1 MEKFPKSHRLEN
13 VRYEIRGPVMQEAM
27 KMEAAGHQIIKLNI
41 GNPAPFGFEAPKEI
55 VESIIRNLPVS
66 EGYCDSKGMLSA
78 RQAIVRYYQSHGL
91 SDVDV
96 NDVYIGNGVS
106 ELILMCMQALL
117 NDGDEILIP
126 APDYPLWTAA
136 ATLSGGKVR
145 HYVCDETSGWIPDL
159 ADIKAKITDKT
170 KAIVIINPNNP
181 TGAVYS
187 KEVLHEIAEIARQHN
202 LMIFADEIYEKIVYD
217 GAVHHH
223 MAAVAP
229 DVFCVT
235 FNGLSKAYRLAG
247 FRQGWMVFTGDKKS
261 ADGFISGIN
270 TLSSMRL
277 CANTPMQHGIQ
288 TALESPSVEQSVA
301 ELVVAGGRF
310 YDQSITAAE
319 MLNDIDGVSC
329 VRPKGSLYV
338 FPKLDVQKFNIHDD
352 VKFARDFLAQEKVL
366 IVQGTG
372 FNWARPDHFRVVTLP
387 HKDQIEEAINRLARF
402 LHSYRQ

>member
-1 MEKFPKSHRLEN
+1 MEHFPKSHRLEN
-13 VRYEIRGPVMQEAM
+13 VRYEIRGPVLQEAM
-27 KMEAAGHQIIKLNI
+27 KMDEAGHQIIKLNI
-41 GNPAPFGFEAPKEI
+41 GNPAPFGFEAPDEI
-55 VESIIRNLPVS
+55 VMDIIRNLPTS
-66 EGYCDSKGMLSA
+66 QGYCDSKGLYSA
-78 RQAIVRYYQSHGL
+78 RKAIVQYYQSHGIRNL
-91 SDVDV
+91 DV

-106 ELILMCMQALL
+106 ELILMTMQALL

-136 ATLSGGKVR
+136 ATLSGGNVR
-145 HYVCDETSGWIPDL
+145 HYLCDESSDWFPDI
-159 ADIKAKITDKT
+159 ADIKAKITEKT

-187 KEVLHEIAEIARQHN
+187 QAVLEEIAEIARQHN

-217 GAVHHH
+217 GAIHHH

-235 FNGLSKAYRLAG
+235 FNGLSKAYRVAG
-247 FRQGWMVFTGDKKS
+247 FRQGWMILTGNKK
-261 ADGFISGIN
+261 AAAGFIDGLN

-288 TALESPSVEQSVA
+288 AALGGYQSID
-301 ELVVAGGRF
+301 ELIVPGGRL
-310 YDQSITAAE
+310 YDQSIIAAE

-338 FPKLDVQKFNIHDD
+338 FPKLDIQKFNIRDD
-352 VKFARDFLAQEKVL
+352 VQFARDFLAQEKVL

-372 FNWARPDHFRVVTLP
+372 FNWIRPDHFRVVTLP
-387 HKDQIEEAINRLARF
+387 HQSQIEEAIERLARF
-402 LHSYRQ
+402 LHGYRQ